1 MGHRS
6 RDAEGDRSSVR
17 SIGKD
22 SKGRESKVRDG
33 RDDATRLVQAGRRP
47 EWTRDPSGTGGI
59 VNPPV
64 WRASTILYDSVAEM
78 RARVH
83 DTHERLFYGRRGT
96 PTNWSLAD
104 ALTELEPGAE
114 GTMLYPSGVA
124 AIACALLSVLKPGD
138 ELLMVDS
145 TYDPTRAFC
154 ENILRPM
161 GIATV
166 YYDPLLGAG
175 IEALL
180 NERTRAI
187 FMESPG
193 SLTFEVQDVPA
204 IVAAAKARG
213 IVTLIDNTWATP
225 LYFKAIGHGVDLS
238 ILACTKYIAGHSD
251 LMMGS
256 VTAAPALW
264 PALRRNAYALGQT
277 ASPDDCYLAARGL
290 RTLAVRLEQ
299 HQAGALAVARWL
311 EQQPEVARVLHP
323 ALPGCPGHHLWQR
336 DFLGASGL
344 FSFVLNGGSDAGRV
358 ALLDGLQHFG
368 LGYSWGGYESLA
380 LPCDPQNYRSA
391 THWKAEGPVIRLH
404 IGIEHTDDLIADLAA
419 GLSRFREHA

>member
-1 MGHRS
+1 MGQRS
-6 RDAEGDRSSVR
+6 RDAEGNRGGVR
-17 SIGKD
+17 SIGKNSGKKD
-22 SKGRESKVRDG
+22 D

-47 EWTRDPSGTGGI
+47 EWTTDPSGTGGI

-64 WRASTILYDSVAEM
+64 WRASTILYDNVADM

-124 AIACALLSVLKPGD
+124 AIACALLAVLKAGD

-145 TYDPTRAFC
+145 AYDPTRAFC

-161 GIATV
+161 GINTH
-166 YYDPLLGAG
+166 YYDPLIGAD
-175 IEALL
+175 IEALVTD
-180 NERTRAI
+180 RTRAI

-193 SLTFEVQDVPA
+193 SLTFEVQNVPA
-204 IVAAAKARG
+204 IIAVAKSRG
-213 IVTLIDNTWATP
+213 LVTLIDNTWATP
-225 LYFKAIGHGVDLS
+225 LYFKAMSHGVDLS

-251 LMMGS
+251 LMLGS
-256 VTAAPALW
+256 VTAASALW
-264 PALRRNAYALGQT
+264 PALRKTAYAFGQT

-290 RTLAVRLEQ
+290 RTLGVRLAQ
-299 HQAGALAVARWL
+299 HQAGALAVANWL
-311 EQQPEVARVLHP
+311 KQQPEVARVLHP
-323 ALPGCPGHHLWQR
+323 ALPDCPGHALWKR
-336 DFLGASGL
+336 DFSGASGL

-358 ALLDGLQHFG
+358 ALLDGLEHFG

-380 LPCDPQNYRSA
+380 LPSDPENYRTA
-391 THWKAEGPVIRLH
+391 TRWAAEGPLIRLH
-404 IGIEHTDDLIADLAA
+404 IGIEDPDDLIADLAA
-419 GLSRFREHA
+419 GLARFREHS